1 MILCF
6 SKGRRMGRLKAICLH
21 DKKEIEPFLRRNVY
35 LHIYGIGDLDDF
47 FWPYATWY
55 AWKEGKEIRAIA
67 LLYSGRTLPVLLA
80 LSETGPMQR
89 LVQSIL
95 HLLPCRFHAHL
106 SAGVENALKE
116 KYKMK
121 SHGKYYKMAL
131 SDKSLLYDVDCSQ
144 VIQLKNEDLDD
155 ILQLYREGYPG
166 NWFDTRM
173 LETKQ
178 YFGVRKENRL
188 VSVAGIHVYSEK
200 YKVASL
206 GNIVTHPDYRGDGLG
221 KSVTARLCQSL
232 TKKVDHIGLN
242 VKSDNEIAISMY
254 ERLGFEIIGSYWE
267 YTVESK

>member
-1 MILCF
+1 VIFCS
-6 SKGRRMGRLKAICLH
+6 SKGRKMDRPKAICLH
-21 DKKEIEPFLRRNVY
+21 DKKVIESFLRRNVY

-47 FWPYATWY
+47 FWPYTTWY
-55 AWKEGKEIRAIA
+55 AWKKDKEIQAIA
-67 LLYSGRTLPVLLA
+67 LLYSGRTFPVFVA
-80 LSETGPMQR
+80 LSEESPTQQ
-89 LVQSIL
+89 LVQSTL
-95 HLLPCRFHAHL
+95 HLLPSRFHAHL
-106 SAGVENALKE
+106 SAGIENALEE
-116 KYKMK
+116 KYKVK

-131 SDKSLLYDVDCSQ
+131 NNKSLLCNIDCSQ
-144 VIQLKNEDLDD
+144 VIQLRIEDLDD
-155 ILQLYREGYPG
+155 ILQLYKEGYPG

-178 YFGVRKENRL
+178 YFGIKKENRL
-188 VSVAGIHVYSEK
+188 VSIAGIHVYSGK

-206 GNIVTHPDYRGDGLG
+206 GNIVTHPGYRGNGLG

-232 TKKVDHIGLN
+232 TKKVEHIGLN

>member
-1 MILCF
+1 
-6 SKGRRMGRLKAICLH
+6 MGRLKAICLH

-35 LHIYGIGDLDDF
+35 LHIYSIGDLDDF
-47 FWPYATWY
+47 FWPYTTWY

-80 LSETGPMQR
+80 LSETGPMQQ
-89 LVQSIL
+89 LMQSIL

-121 SHGKYYKMAL
+121 SHGKHYKMAL
-131 SDKSLLYDVDCSQ
+131 SDKSSLYDIDCSQ
-144 VIQLKNEDLDD
+144 VIQLQSKDLDE
-155 ILQLYREGYPG
+155 ILQLYKEGYPG

-178 YFGVRKENRL
+178 YFGTRRENRL
-188 VSVAGIHVYSEK
+188 VSIAGIHVYSEK
-200 YKVASL
+200 YKVAAL

-232 TKKVDHIGLN
+232 SKKVDNIGLN

>member
-1 MILCF
+1 MD
-6 SKGRRMGRLKAICLH
+6 SLKAIYLH

-47 FWPYATWY
+47 FWPYTTWY
-55 AWKEGKEIRAIA
+55 AWKEDKEIQAIA
-67 LLYSGRTLPVLLA
+67 LLYSGRTFPVFVA
-80 LSETGPMQR
+80 LSETDSMKH

-106 SAGVENALKE
+106 SPGVEATLEE

-121 SHGKYYKMAL
+121 SHGKHYKMAL
-131 SDKSLLYDVDCSQ
+131 SDKSSLYDIDCSQ
-144 VIQLKNEDLDD
+144 VIHLQSNDLDE
-155 ILQLYREGYPG
+155 ILQLYKEGYPG

-178 YFGVRKENRL
+178 YFGIRRENRL
-188 VSVAGIHVYSEK
+188 VSIAGIHVYSEK
-200 YKVASL
+200 YKVAAL
-206 GNIVTHPDYRGDGLG
+206 GNIVTHPDYRSDGLG
-221 KSVTARLCQSL
+221 KSVTAKLCQSL
-232 TKKVDHIGLN
+232 SKQVDHIGLN

-254 ERLGFEIIGSYWE
+254 KRLGFEIIGSYWE